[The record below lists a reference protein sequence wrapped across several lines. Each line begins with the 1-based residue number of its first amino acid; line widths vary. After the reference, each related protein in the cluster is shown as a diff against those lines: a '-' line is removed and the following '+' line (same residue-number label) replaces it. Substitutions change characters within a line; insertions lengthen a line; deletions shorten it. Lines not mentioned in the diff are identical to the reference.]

1 MAHHSMW
8 PADST
13 RSSQSDSGP
22 PEGGLDEIPRLPD
35 MTGMDDSVIA
45 KRGSD
50 FAELVA
56 KLEAHSGGK
65 IPEGLTG
72 ELALDIVLNEIVEQA
87 CRDTGASGAAIA
99 LARGA
104 EMVCRASSGGNAPE
118 LGTPLDTNS
127 GLSGACL
134 RSREIQRCDDTLT
147 HPDADPEV
155 ARQLGVRSVV
165 VLPLVRGED
174 LIGIF
179 EVFSGRVAAFGERD
193 LRTLEALTERI
204 LKNAQARQSSLD
216 AIKLAPAGS
225 VAKTSEESAEAGIG
239 EPTGAV
245 LELGGDSTQEL
256 VVGEPDAE
264 KVDEPV
270 AIPARFDWLSALM
283 SAVIVA
289 VALLMGTVFAIRMG
303 WVKASGHRHL
313 ARVVPA
319 VSSSP
324 ATSAMLAPRQTNAN
338 PPVPESKTAAD
349 GPAKSATSPPQPR
362 TENERLPEGGLRVL
376 ENGKEIFRMPPA
388 GLDVS
393 GATPSGKSAKSN
405 TALQPASIVELN
417 PDAAEGSVIER
428 VEPDYPEQA
437 LAQRLQGPVLLDV
450 HIGANG
456 AVQDIKVVSGAP
468 ELAEAAT
475 AAVRQWKFKPHVVNG
490 RAVEMNTQITLKFT
504 LPAS

>member
-1 MAHHSMW
+1 MW
-8 PADST
+8 PPDSA
-13 RSSQSDSGP
+13 RSFQSDLGP
-22 PEGGLDEIPRLPD
+22 PDGGADEVPRLTD

-45 KRGSD
+45 QRGSD

-56 KLEAHSGGK
+56 KLGAHSGGK
-65 IPEGLTG
+65 IPEDLTG

-104 EMVCRASSGGNAPE
+104 EMVCRASTGGNAPE

-193 LRTLEALTERI
+193 LRTLQVLTERI

-216 AIKLAPAGS
+216 AIKLAPTRSA
-225 VAKTSEESAEAGIG
+225 AEASEESAEAGMG
-239 EPTGAV
+239 ERFGS
-245 LELGGDSTQEL
+245 GGEETSTQDRAADVHADKLEQ
-256 VVGEPDAE
+256 
-264 KVDEPV
+264 PV
-270 AIPARFDWLSALM
+270 AIPARFDWLSVLM
-283 SAVIVA
+283 SGVIVA
-289 VALLMGTVFAIRMG
+289 IALLMGTVFATRMG
-303 WVKASGHRHL
+303 WLKASGHRHV
-313 ARVVPA
+313 ARAVTA
-319 VSSSP
+319 VSSFATKAIP
-324 ATSAMLAPRQTNAN
+324 APSQTNAS
-338 PPVPESKTAAD
+338 PPAPTSKTLAD
-349 GPAKSATSPPQPR
+349 NAAKSTTRPPQSR
-362 TENERLPEGGLRVL
+362 TENERLPEGSLRVL
-376 ENGKEIFRMPPA
+376 ENGKEIFRMPPS
-388 GLDVS
+388 GSDV
-393 GATPSGKSAKSN
+393 AVVAPSAKSPKSN
-405 TALQPASIVELN
+405 TALQPASIVELS

-450 HIGANG
+450 HIGADG
-456 AVQDIKVVSGAP
+456 VVKDIKVVSGAP
-468 ELAEAAT
+468 QLAQAAA
-475 AAVRQWKFKPHVVNG
+475 AAVRQWKFRPHVVNG
-490 RAVEMNTQITLKFT
+490 RAVEMNTQVTLKFT

>member
-1 MAHHSMW
+1 
-8 PADST
+8 
-13 RSSQSDSGP
+13 
-22 PEGGLDEIPRLPD
+22 
-35 MTGMDDSVIA
+35 MDDSVIA

-56 KLEAHSGGK
+56 KLGAHSGGK
-65 IPEGLTG
+65 IPEDLTG

-99 LARGA
+99 LARGE
-104 EMVCRASSGGNAPE
+104 EMVCRASTGGNAPE

-155 ARQLGVRSVV
+155 AKQLGVRSVV

-193 LRTLEALTERI
+193 LRTLQVLTERI

-216 AIKLAPAGS
+216 AIKLAPTGSAAEKSEEHAEAATPPEAGLDLGELDLGEE
-225 VAKTSEESAEAGIG
+225 KTS
-239 EPTGAV
+239 
-245 LELGGDSTQEL
+245 TQDL
-256 VVGEPDAE
+256 AAAEPDAE
-264 KVDEPV
+264 KVQELV
-270 AIPARFDWLSALM
+270 ANRTRFDWLLTVM
-283 SAVIVA
+283 SGIIVA

-303 WVKASGHRHL
+303 WLKASGHRHV
-313 ARVVPA
+313 ARA
-319 VSSSP
+319 RASVSSSP
-324 ATSAMLAPRQTNAN
+324 ATSAIPASSQVNAN
-338 PPVPESKTAAD
+338 PPGTGAKAPAD
-349 GPAKSATSPPQPR
+349 SATKSATRPPQAR
-362 TENERLPEGGLRVL
+362 TEEERLPEGGLRVF
-376 ENGKEIFRMPPA
+376 ENGKEIFRMPPS
-388 GLDVS
+388 GLDVA
-393 GATPSGKSAKSN
+393 GATPSEKSARSN
-405 TALQPASIVELN
+405 AGLQPASIVELT
-417 PDAAEGSVIER
+417 PEAAEGSVIER

-468 ELAEAAT
+468 QLAEAAT
-475 AAVRQWKFKPHVVNG
+475 AAVRQWKFRPRVVNG
-490 RAVEMNTQITLKFT
+490 RAVEMNTQVTLKFT